1 MGSSWRVWALDIS
14 DFTFDKETFFFLKCL
29 LQMYAV
35 SEVKK
40 TYMKKE
46 MGCKNKLVIKRINE
60 KFVLMAETN

>member
-1 MGSSWRVWALDIS
+1 
-14 DFTFDKETFFFLKCL
+14 
-29 LQMYAV
+29 MYAV